1 LLRYIYLIFNSVH
14 YLHLGKHFAHQQLSS
29 KVNDLEAKWDNF
41 RSTCAKRSGKL
52 QDALEVQ
59 QFYSEADELM
69 QWLKEKQPEL
79 TSPDYGKDDAA
90 SLSYLKKLLALTN
103 DIKTNQ
109 TAKCHALAQLSAQLQ
124 ARDHYDKKHIARKQ
138 TELEQLVSSLLELAS
153 EREQHLNA
161 MLKVFEFERECE
173 TTANWFK
180 DQQVVAA
187 SQDFGTDLEHAE
199 TLLKKFNE
207 FASDLNKNTNRIRT
221 IDAMAQ
227 QLCENKYTPSSH
239 IESIDDK
246 CSLLNEIW
254 RDLNT
259 LADVRTQTLEN
270 AIEVHT
276 FDKDC
281 DHLITLAGEKE
292 RFLTQEDIG
301 YDLASVYT
309 LAKQQEALENE
320 LTALSEELE
329 RLNVE
334 SARLCADFPETRD
347 HIETRLEDADSAYN
361 DLLRHL
367 STRKDKINQSQAMF
381 LFANEYNEMLE
392 WLRETLL
399 KITSA
404 ELAQNTIGLG
414 EVNNVEMLIKRNREY
429 RLEIDLQQPKMQK
442 FLAKSDDLLAQARKI
457 ASAAGQNEIR
467 SKTDA
472 LIGANRSL
480 LDTWQSRQDLYEQN
494 LEYFKLLREIKVLDA
509 WLSSK
514 DAFVNT
520 DVLGDNV
527 LSTETLLKQHSDFEQ
542 MLNAMEVRFESL
554 KRENRLERTLKE
566 LRQKELASKRQAD
579 AQFEEEKKKDAERK
593 RKLEKRRQD
602 ERRRTQEIIANVS
615 SMNANLNLQLPQ
627 LSPSSATPI
636 AASVSQSVE
645 ADGSATRNPSASPKK
660 MQIIETVAETE
671 ASTRN
676 SMPPPVPTTTPG
688 TLRAKKDRN
697 RTRSIRD
704 RYKLP
709 LRLPQPSAKDYLN
722 RKQEFQKGGQRAPIR
737 EYQNFFTTIH
747 ANLMCFFLNEQ
758 DYNELNATSVPINLY
773 NCKLNRLEDTTI
785 QRDVI
790 HLETVDGAEYLFD
803 AAGDENN
810 EENLE
815 FWYSKLYEASGT
827 VLLCF

>member
-1 LLRYIYLIFNSVH
+1 MES
-14 YLHLGKHFAHQQLSS
+14 
-29 KVNDLEAKWDNF
+29 KWDNF
-41 RSTCAKRSGKL
+41 KLICAKRSGKL

-69 QWLKEKQPEL
+69 QWLKEKQPEV
-79 TSPDYGKDDAA
+79 TSTDYGKDDAA
-90 SLSYLKKLLALTN
+90 SLSYLKKLQALTN

-109 TAKCHALAQLSAQLQ
+109 KAKCNSLAQLSAQLQ

-138 TELEQLVSSLLELAS
+138 MELEQLVSSLLELAN

-173 TTANWFK
+173 TTVNWFK

-207 FASDLNKNTNRIRT
+207 FISDLNKNSNRIRK
-221 IDAMAQ
+221 IDEMAQ
-227 QLCENKYTPSSH
+227 QLCENKYTPNSH

-246 CSLLNEIW
+246 CSLLNEMW

-259 LADVRTQTLEN
+259 LADVRKQTLEG

-281 DHLITLAGEKE
+281 DDLITWAGEKE

-329 RLNVE
+329 RLNME
-334 SARLCADFPETRD
+334 SARLCGQYPETRD
-347 HIETRLEDADSAYN
+347 HIETRLEDADSGYN
-361 DLLRHL
+361 DLLQHL

-404 ELAQNTIGLG
+404 ELSQNTIGLG

-429 RLEIDLQQPKMQK
+429 RLEIDLQQPKIQK

-457 ASAAGQNEIR
+457 SSVTSQNEIK

-472 LIGANRSL
+472 IIVANRNL

-494 LEYFKLLREIKVLDA
+494 LEYYKLLREIKVLDA

-527 LSTETLLKQHSDFEQ
+527 LSTETLLKQHNDFEQ
-542 MLNAMEVRFESL
+542 MLNAMEVRFDSL
-554 KRENRLERTLKE
+554 KRENKLEKTLKE
-566 LRQKELASKRQAD
+566 LKQKEMASKQQAD

-602 ERRRTQEIIANVS
+602 DRRRTQEIIANVS
-615 SMNANLNLQLPQ
+615 SMNTNLNLQLPQ

-636 AASVSQSVE
+636 AASVSQSVGSLVE
-645 ADGSATRNPSASPKK
+645 ADSSSTKNPSLSPKK
-660 MQIIETVAETE
+660 IQIIETVAETE
-671 ASTRN
+671 TNTRN

-709 LRLPQPSAKDYLN
+709 LRLPQPSVKDYLN